1 MSLKNKRLLFVIAPK
16 NFKDEEYYITKEI
29 LESMG
34 IKIITASS
42 SKEAVSVAGR
52 KQITDITLDQINTNY
67 DGIVFIGGPGS
78 VVYFDDQKVL
88 EIANEF
94 FNKNKLVAAICIAPS
109 ILANSGILQGKR
121 ATAFPSEES
130 NLIDRGA
137 IYTANLVTIDDNI
150 ITGKNPGAAREFSTQ
165 IIRFL
170 GK

>member
-1 MSLKNKRLLFVIAPK
+1 
-16 NFKDEEYYITKEI
+16 
-29 LESMG
+29 
-34 IKIITASS
+34 
-42 SKEAVSVAGR
+42 
-52 KQITDITLDQINTNY
+52 
-67 DGIVFIGGPGS
+67 